1 MTTWNT
7 CEVPTSND
15 RLTAAQRKLRD
26 LRRKSLG
33 QAIIA
38 ARHDVSMTQEE
49 LAKASGISRPTIAR
63 LEAGTHTVNV
73 DRLFELADAL
83 GIPASPL
90 IAAAE
95 ADMTRRRRKR
105 MT

>member
-1 MTTWNT
+1 M
-7 CEVPTSND
+7 
-15 RLTAAQRKLRD
+15 
-26 LRRKSLG
+26 RRKSLG

-73 DRLFELADAL
+73 DRIFELADAL
-83 GIPASPL
+83 GIPASQL

-95 ADMTRRRRKR
+95 ADMTRRRCKR